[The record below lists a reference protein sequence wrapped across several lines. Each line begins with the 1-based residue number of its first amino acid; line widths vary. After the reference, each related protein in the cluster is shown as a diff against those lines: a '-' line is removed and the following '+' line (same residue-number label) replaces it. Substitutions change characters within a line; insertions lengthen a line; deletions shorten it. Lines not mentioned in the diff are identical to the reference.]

1 MAEMG
6 GTVER
11 TVSIRKVVNAA
22 SNVVTTAA
30 TGNIQSWATN
40 GELGYS
46 GDGGLATAAFR
57 ECGCNTL
64 SLRTRGCLNSYKC

>member
-11 TVSIRKVVNAA
+11 TVSIRDVVNAT
-22 SNVVTTAA
+22 SNLVTTAA

-46 GDGGLATAAFR
+46 GHGGLATVAFC
-57 ECGCNTL
+57 ESGCNTL

>member
-6 GTVER
+6 GTDER
-11 TVSIRKVVNAA
+11 TVSIREVVNAT

-46 GDGGLATAAFR
+46 GDGLQDFIAKDQGVFEFL
-57 ECGCNTL
+57 
-64 SLRTRGCLNSYKC
+64 